1 MCNPGALCGLLLN
14 MISGPRP
21 NGSMCPR
28 ASSLYSHQQWRQKWA
43 GCPGWSLQSSRKASD
58 GCSLAKARGWTRC
71 RESVLGTPSVT
82 LHYTCASSS
91 PVHAKPCQQRN
102 ACSFDSRSLSVEL
115 PVVWASYFL
124 TLVERLLQ
132 MPVAEPEN
140 PARLL
145 RLLFYFTIVPRKA
158 KTKWEASEG

>member
-1 MCNPGALCGLLLN
+1 MDVPWRKLEGGPAAGRVFLGPLRLLYIIHVQVLHLSMRN
-14 MISGPRP
+14 LVSKEMLAASTLAHSLWSCPSSG
-21 NGSMCPR
+21 
-28 ASSLYSHQQWRQKWA
+28 
-43 GCPGWSLQSSRKASD
+43 
-58 GCSLAKARGWTRC
+58 
-71 RESVLGTPSVT
+71 
-82 LHYTCASSS
+82 
-91 PVHAKPCQQRN
+91 
-102 ACSFDSRSLSVEL
+102 
-115 PVVWASYFL
+115 ASYFL